1 MSKTKYIEYQGNGFW
16 AYDVS
21 LAVFIKHLI
30 DVAVPGTVVPGNEW
44 LKEAISSWRIAG
56 AVPDYGLKID
66 AEWSHEQIKIFT
78 ELAEQTC
85 KELAERKRIAASEI
99 KGWKILEDVRI
110 DPRGATFVDTAEV
123 VELGRAI
130 VALANG
136 SLPSAPG
143 GRTWIYGAP
152 DGRTTI

>member
-1 MSKTKYIEYQGNGFW
+1 MSKTKYIEYQGCGFW

-30 DVAVPGTVVPGNEW
+30 DVAVPDTEVPGNEW
-44 LKEAISSWRIAG
+44 LKEAISSWRIAA
-56 AVPDYGLKID
+56 AVPDYGLEID
-66 AEWSHEQIKIFT
+66 AEWSHEQITVFT

-85 KELAERKRIAASEI
+85 TELADQKRIGADEI
-99 KGWKILEDVRI
+99 KGWTILEDVRI
-110 DPRGATFVDTAEV
+110 DPRGATYVDTAPV

-136 SLPSAPG
+136 SLPSAPD

-152 DGRTTI
+152 DGLTTI

>member
-1 MSKTKYIEYQGNGFW
+1 MSKTKYIEYKGCGFW

-30 DVAVPGTVVPGNEW
+30 DVAVPAAVVPGKEW

-56 AVPDYGLKID
+56 AVPDYGLEID
-66 AEWSHEQIKIFT
+66 AEWSHEQISVFT

-85 KELAERKRIAASEI
+85 NELADRKQIGADEI
-99 KGWKILEDVRI
+99 KGWKIFEDVPI
-110 DPRGATFVDTAEV
+110 DPRDAAYVDTAPV
-123 VELGRAI
+123 VDLGMAI

-136 SLPSAPG
+136 SLPSAPD
-143 GRTWIYGAP
+143 GRSWIYGAP
-152 DGRTTI
+152 DGLTTI